1 MLKFLKS
8 PPVLAITAIFLVQA
22 GMLYSTVRT
31 EVIPGARSLAEFPK
45 QIGDARFLSEGVID
59 PEDRDLFWFAESAR
73 DIWGSILDW
82 WEKAGAALL

>member
-59 PEDRDLFWFAESAR
+59 PAGIRRALRPERTTNGYSAP
-73 DIWGSILDW
+73 WL
-82 WEKAGAALL
+82 